1 MRKLIKYDIKNIKFN
16 SYIKL
21 KQKLDEL
28 GSDGWEIISYKEIP
42 TKKFGDPSSCII
54 LIKKEKSWLQEKMLF
69 FMKKNFPQLLS

>member
-42 TKKFGDPSSCII
+42 TKKFGDPSSCIV
-54 LIKKEKSWLQEKMLF
+54 LLKKRNHGFEKKCCHS
-69 FMKKNFPQLLS
+69 